1 MALILVI
8 DDDGV
13 ARDAFRTFLSR
24 KGHEVA
30 AAADGREGVRL
41 FRERVPD
48 LVILDRNLPELSG
61 SGVFAAI
68 RELSAETP
76 VLVVS
81 GYDAPEDADRYM
93 KMGAAGFLSKG
104 GGLTPVLEA
113 VDGILAGETATAAPA
128 VSGPGRP
135 KRDAAGGRDARRGM
149 LRDISFAALGLA
161 LASAGFYLLAPGR
174 GARSVTESPR
184 AVSVAPVPA
193 GPAASRGETSG
204 AAAPVAPSS
213 SEELLRRAMVKYGD
227 RPVVA
232 EFLTDLEKDPE
243 AAAVLAGAI
252 GKDPASALAE
262 LKRTPGA
269 ERLALKYLARPDFIS
284 LMMEVRKDPEI
295 APLFGG
301 EE

>member
-104 GGLTPVLEA
+104 DGLAPVLEA
-113 VDGILAGETATAAPA
+113 VDGILAGRAPAAAAP
-128 VSGPGRP
+128 SGPVRSRGAAKARP
-135 KRDAAGGRDARRGM
+135 SAWRPR
-149 LRDISFAALGLA
+149 LRDLVFALLGLA
-161 LASAGFYLLAPGR
+161 LASAAFYALSPGR
-174 GARSVTESPR
+174 P
-184 AVSVAPVPA
+184 APSGREADPA
-193 GPAASRGETSG
+193 SG
-204 AAAPVAPSS
+204 AARPAESPAAPAGAAADRPDP
-213 SEELLRRAMVKYGD
+213 LLRAIGKYGD

-232 EFLTDLEKDPE
+232 EFLADLEKEPE
-243 AAAVLAGAI
+243 AARALAGAI

-269 ERLALKYLARPDFIS
+269 ERLALKYLARPDFVS
-284 LMMEVRKDPEI
+284 LMLEVRKDPEL
-295 APLFGG
+295 APLFNSGDSMRN
-301 EE
+301 